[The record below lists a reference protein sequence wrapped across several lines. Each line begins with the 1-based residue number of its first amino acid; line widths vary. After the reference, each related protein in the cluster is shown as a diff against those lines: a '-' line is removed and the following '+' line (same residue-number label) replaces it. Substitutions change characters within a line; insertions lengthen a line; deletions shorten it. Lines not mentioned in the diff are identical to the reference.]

1 MRIDNIVNPIY
12 TIRLDGI
19 YVRAFHGCYDLE
31 QQVGNRFRVDIVIR
45 TPLGNLPATDDVTQ
59 AVNYLTVYEIVERT
73 MQRTQRTIEAAA
85 SNIIEAI
92 RAEFPQIEEVEC
104 TVSKIA
110 PPLGGKID
118 KVSVTLVG

>member
-1 MRIDNIVNPIY
+1 MNPIY

-45 TPLGNLPATDDVTQ
+45 TPLGTLPATDDVTQ

-92 RAEFPQIEEVEC
+92 KAEFPQIVEVEC
-104 TVSKIA
+104 TVAKLA

-118 KVSVTLVG
+118 KVSVTLIG

>member
-1 MRIDNIVNPIY
+1 MEKLY

-45 TPLGNLPATDDVTQ
+45 TPLGELPQTDDVTQ
-59 AVNYLTVYEIVERT
+59 AVNYLTVFEIVERT

-85 SNIIEAI
+85 ANIIEAI
-92 RAEFPQIEEVEC
+92 RAEFEQIVEVEC
-104 TVSKIA
+104 TVAKIA

-118 KVSVTLVG
+118 KVSVTLIG

>member
-1 MRIDNIVNPIY
+1 MEKLY

-31 QQVGNRFRVDIVIR
+31 QQVGNRFRVDLAIR
-45 TPLGNLPATDDVTQ
+45 TPLGDLPKTDDVTQ
-59 AVNYLTVYEIVERT
+59 AVNYLTVFAIVERS

-85 SNIIEAI
+85 SNIIDAI
-92 RAEFPQIEEVEC
+92 REEFPQIVEVEC
-104 TVSKIA
+104 TVAKIA

-118 KVSVTLVG
+118 KVSVTLIG

>member
-1 MRIDNIVNPIY
+1 MNKLY

-19 YVRAFHGCYDLE
+19 YLRAYHGCYDLE
-31 QQVGNRFRVDIVIR
+31 QQVGNRFRVDMVIR
-45 TPLGNLPATDDVTQ
+45 TPLGDLPSSDDVRD

-85 SNIIEAI
+85 ANIIEAVKE
-92 RAEFPQIEEVEC
+92 EFPEIVEVEC
-104 TVSKIA
+104 TVAKIA

>member
-1 MRIDNIVNPIY
+1 MKKLY

-19 YVRAFHGCYDLE
+19 YLRAYHGCYDLE
-31 QQVGNRFRVDIVIR
+31 QQVGNRFRVALAIH
-45 TPLGNLPATDDVTQ
+45 TPLGEIHLSDDVRD

-85 SNIIEAI
+85 ANIIEAVKE
-92 RAEFPQIEEVEC
+92 AFPEIESVEC
-104 TVSKIA
+104 TVAKIA

-118 KVSVTLVG
+118 RVSVTLIG

>member
-1 MRIDNIVNPIY
+1 MEKLY

-45 TPLGNLPATDDVTQ
+45 TPLGELPQTDDVTR

-85 SNIIEAI
+85 ANIIEAI
-92 RAEFPQIEEVEC
+92 RAEFEQIVEVKC
-104 TVSKIA
+104 TVAKIA

-118 KVSVTLVG
+118 KVSVTLIG

>member
-1 MRIDNIVNPIY
+1 VEKLY

-45 TPLGNLPATDDVTQ
+45 TPLGELPQTDDVTR

-85 SNIIEAI
+85 ANIIEAI
-92 RAEFPQIEEVEC
+92 RAEFEQIVEVEC
-104 TVSKIA
+104 TVAKIA

-118 KVSVTLVG
+118 KVSVTLIG

>member
-1 MRIDNIVNPIY
+1 MKKLY

-19 YVRAFHGCYDLE
+19 YLRAYHGCYDLE
-31 QQVGNRFRVDIVIR
+31 QQVGNRFRVDLAIH
-45 TPLGNLPATDDVTQ
+45 TPLGDLPETDDVAR

-85 SNIIEAI
+85 ANIIDAVREA
-92 RAEFPQIEEVEC
+92 FPQIESVEC
-104 TVSKIA
+104 SVAKLA

-118 KVSVTLVG
+118 SVSVTLVG

>member
-1 MRIDNIVNPIY
+1 MNKLY

-19 YVRAFHGCYDLE
+19 YLRAYHGCYDLE

-45 TPLGNLPATDDVTQ
+45 TPLKDIPASDDVRD

-85 SNIIEAI
+85 ANIIEAI
-92 RAEFPQIEEVEC
+92 KGEFEEIVEVEC
-104 TVSKIA
+104 TVAKIA

-118 KVSVTLVG
+118 KVSVTLIG